1 MGVQLGAA
9 NIAKL
14 AICRFYLLGVQ
25 EHRSVGGI
33 RRTSSAC
40 DLWLRLP
47 VLISANITDDSVP
60 HYHSFRMVYERACL
74 IRMSKFSW
82 ILSVGNWMS
91 GNKVGIVD
99 LVAVY
104 IIDNGE

>member
-1 MGVQLGAA
+1 MGAA

-14 AICRFYLLGVQ
+14 VICRFY
-25 EHRSVGGI
+25 
-33 RRTSSAC
+33 
-40 DLWLRLP
+40 LWLRLP